1 MKIFLIE
8 DDTALAKVVKDA
20 IQKYGFEVEQAQDF
34 AKLTEEFQRVQ
45 PDLVLMDINLP
56 YFDGFY
62 WTRQL
67 RLLSNLPIIFLSA
80 RDHPMDQVMAMEYG
94 GDDYLVKPFDNEVL
108 VAKIKSQLRRAYGE
122 YSVAGERIFSFHELQ
137 YFPERLEV
145 HFGDQKEY
153 LTKKEGELLELLIE
167 HAPRIVKRET
177 FLMKLWDDERF
188 VDDNTL
194 SVNMGR
200 LRKKLEDMGLVDK
213 IQTLRGQGYQ
223 LVWKVEK

>member
-8 DDTALAKVVKDA
+8 DDTALAKVVKEA
-20 IQKYGFEVEQAQDF
+20 IAKYGFEVHQAQNF
-34 AKLTEEFQRVQ
+34 ADLLVEFQQVK

-67 RLLSNLPIIFLSA
+67 RKQSNLPIIFLSA

-122 YSVAGERIFSFHELQ
+122 YSVAGERIFNFHDLQ

-145 HFGDQKEY
+145 HYAGQKEY
-153 LTKKEGELLELLIE
+153 LTKKEGELMELLME
-167 HAPRIVKRET
+167 YAPRIVKRET

-200 LRKKLEDMGLVDK
+200 LRKKLEDMGLEDK

-223 LVWKVEK
+223 LIWEVV

>member
-8 DDTALAKVVKDA
+8 DDAALAKVVKEA
-20 IQKYGFEVEQAQDF
+20 IAKYGFTVTAAQDF
-34 AKLTEEFQRVQ
+34 ADLTKEFAQLL

-62 WTRQL
+62 WTREL
-67 RLLSNLPIIFLSA
+67 RKLSNVPIIFLSA

-94 GDDYLVKPFDNEVL
+94 GDDYLVKPFANEVL
-108 VAKIKSQLRRAYGE
+108 IAKIKSHLRRAYGE
-122 YSVAGERIFSFHELQ
+122 YSVAGERIFSYRELQ
-137 YFPERLEV
+137 YFPERFEIRY
-145 HFGDQKEY
+145 GQKREL
-153 LTKKEGELLELLIE
+153 LTKKEGELMELLIQN
-167 HAPRIVKRET
+167 APTIVKRET

-200 LRKKLEDMGLVDK
+200 LRKKLEDMGLLGK
-213 IQTLRGQGYQ
+213 IHTLRGQGYQ
-223 LVWKVEK
+223 LDWGEE